1 MLCHFEA
8 HYYWCQ
14 LSAGC
19 ALVGLP
25 AVMHGQA
32 PSALVAL
39 PVLRHLR
46 NLREGRYTC
55 RCVVRAYCH
64 TPPII
69 NGCNHLIASEINRVS
84 GYNVN
89 NPTLERSDYVGKA
102 TALQIT
108 NRGAVADPA
117 KTSR

>member
-8 HYYWCQ
+8 HYYWCH

-64 TPPII
+64 TPPTI

-108 NRGAVADPA
+108 NRGAVADLA

>member
-8 HYYWCQ
+8 HYYWCH

-64 TPPII
+64 TPPTI

-108 NRGAVADPA
+108 NRGAVADPVRG
-117 KTSR
+117 K